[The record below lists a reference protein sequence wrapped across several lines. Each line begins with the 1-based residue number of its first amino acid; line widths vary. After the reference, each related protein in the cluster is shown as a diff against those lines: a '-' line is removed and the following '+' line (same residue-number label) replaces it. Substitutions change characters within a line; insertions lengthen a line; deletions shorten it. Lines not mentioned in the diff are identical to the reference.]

1 MAEDWHPASVD
12 PEAPFLGKYR
22 LLARL
27 GTGGMA
33 EVLLARLDGPAGFSK
48 HFAIKRMRPE
58 LTAHREFVDLFLEEA
73 RTASLLSH
81 PNICQVNEL
90 STAGNDYF
98 MVLEYLE
105 GVPVS
110 SVLVKALSHP
120 TAMPIPFLVGI
131 AQQACEGLHYAHDMA
146 DDRGQPYQIIH
157 RDISPPNLFVT
168 VDGVVKV
175 LDFGISKSRDSL
187 VKTLTGQ
194 IRGKFSYMSPEQL
207 RGEKLDRRSD
217 VFSLGIVLFELL
229 TGRRLFRRKSRLEVF
244 KAVVKEPIPIA
255 SEWRPDLP
263 PNLVSV
269 LEHALARDRNRRFD
283 SARAFGE
290 ALAASIRGLG
300 GPMSVHAI
308 GAGVRA
314 EFQGELESRR
324 QLLVMPPGVAI
335 SVGGLSPLPPHSN
348 DVGAT
353 QPTTRIRGPMSG
365 TGGSGS
371 ARSGG
376 SSASL
381 RGGAPKDDMSHDVG
395 EDSHEDTSV
404 DTRVWSHP
412 EATAVDGGGDLDP
425 DPDARTPRSPSRPDA
440 KRRR

>member
-1 MAEDWHPASVD
+1 MADGWQPVPD
-12 PEAPFLGKYR
+12 PDGPYLGKYR

-33 EVLLARLDGPAGFSK
+33 EVLLGRLDGPAGFSK

-58 LTAHREFVDLFLEEA
+58 LTAHREFVELFLEEA

-90 STAGNDYF
+90 STAGGDYF

-110 SVLVKALSHP
+110 SVLVKALAHP
-120 TAMPIPFLVGI
+120 RSLPVPFLVGI
-131 AQQACEGLHYAHDMA
+131 AQQACEGLHYAHEMA
-146 DDRGQPYQIIH
+146 DERGQPYHIIH

-244 KAVVKEPIPIA
+244 KAVVKEPIPPA
-255 SEWRPDLP
+255 SEWRSDLP
-263 PNLVSV
+263 SGLASV
-269 LEHALARDRNRRFD
+269 LDSALARDRNRRFD
-283 SARAFGE
+283 TARAFGE
-290 ALAASIRGLG
+290 ALGGSIRSLG
-300 GPMSVHAI
+300 GPMSAQTV
-308 GAGVRA
+308 GVRIRA
-314 EFQGELESRR
+314 EFHGELEARR
-324 QLLVMPPGVAI
+324 QLLVTPPGLAI
-335 SVGGLSPLPPHSN
+335 ALGPPGPGSSTTSRT
-348 DVGAT
+348 D
-353 QPTTRIRGPMSG
+353 PTTRQRPPHAG
-365 TGGSGS
+365 
-371 ARSGG
+371 RSGHLEARRTFDPDADEPG
-376 SSASL
+376 
-381 RGGAPKDDMSHDVG
+381 
-395 EDSHEDTSV
+395 EDTSV
-404 DTRVWSHP
+404 DTMLWSHP
-412 EATAVDGGGDLDP
+412 EVTAVDANEDVDLGPRDRERGDK
-425 DPDARTPRSPSRPDA
+425 PRR
-440 KRRR
+440 

>member
-1 MAEDWHPASVD
+1 MAEDWQSGPD
-12 PEAPFLGKYR
+12 APYLGKYR

-90 STAGNDYF
+90 STSGGDYF

-120 TAMPIPFLVGI
+120 TALPIQFLVGV

-146 DDRGQPYQIIH
+146 DERGQPYHIIH

-168 VDGVVKV
+168 LDGVVKV

-217 VFSLGIVLFELL
+217 VFSLGIVLFELV

-244 KAVVKEPIPIA
+244 KAVVKEPIPSA
-255 SEWRPDLP
+255 AEWRSDLP
-263 PNLVSV
+263 AGLIAV
-269 LEHALARDRNRRFD
+269 LDHALARERNRRFD

-308 GAGVRA
+308 GARIRA
-314 EFQGELESRR
+314 DYLGELEARR
-324 QLLVMPPGVAI
+324 QLLVTPPGVAI
-335 SVGGLSPLPPHSN
+335 SAIGPNGQLPSLPSPHHPSQ
-348 DVGAT
+348 T
-353 QPTTRIRGPMSG
+353 QPTTRLRGPAPRG
-365 TGGSGS
+365 HDGDGSEPG
-371 ARSGG
+371 
-376 SSASL
+376 
-381 RGGAPKDDMSHDVG
+381 D
-395 EDSHEDTSV
+395 DTSR
-404 DTRVWSHP
+404 DTMLWSHP
-412 EATAVDGGGDLDP
+412 EVTAVDPHAVDVDLGPAPELENEP
-425 DPDARTPRSPSRPDA
+425 DEKPRR
-440 KRRR
+440 

>member
-1 MAEDWHPASVD
+1 MATAMSEGRHSAPD
-12 PEAPFLGKYR
+12 PDAVYLGKYR

-33 EVLLARLDGPAGFSK
+33 EVLLGRLDGPAGFSK

-90 STAGNDYF
+90 STSGHDYF

-105 GVPVS
+105 GVPVAS
-110 SVLVKALSHP
+110 ILVKALSHP
-120 TAMPIPFLVGI
+120 TAMPIPFLIGI
-131 AQQACEGLHYAHDMA
+131 AHQACEGLHFAHDMA
-146 DDRGQPYQIIH
+146 DERGRPYHIIH

-244 KAVVKEPIPIA
+244 KAVVKEPIPSA
-255 SEWRPDLP
+255 AEWRPDLP
-263 PNLVSV
+263 ADLVLV
-269 LEHALARDRNRRFD
+269 LDTALARDRNQRFD
-283 SARAFGE
+283 TARAFGE
-290 ALAASIRGLG
+290 ALSGSIRALG
-300 GPMSVHAI
+300 RPMTTHAI
-308 GAGVRA
+308 GARVR
-314 EFQGELESRR
+314 EEWSGELEARR
-324 QLLVMPPGVAI
+324 QLLVTPPGVA
-335 SVGGLSPLPPHSN
+335 LSAIAPLPSN
-348 DVGAT
+348 VVPT
-353 QPTTRIRGPMSG
+353 QPTSRLRGPTPRADSDVERA
-365 TGGSGS
+365 SRRHAS
-371 ARSGG
+371 ARSE
-376 SSASL
+376 
-381 RGGAPKDDMSHDVG
+381 PTD
-395 EDSHEDTSV
+395 DTSV
-404 DTRVWSHP
+404 DTMLWTRS
-412 EATAVDGGGDLDP
+412 EITAVDASDAGQVDIGPVDQPEP
-425 DPDARTPRSPSRPDA
+425 DEKT
-440 KRRR
+440 

>member
-1 MAEDWHPASVD
+1 MDEGRHVPPD
-12 PEAPFLGKYR
+12 PDAAYLGKYR

-33 EVLLARLDGPAGFSK
+33 EVLLGRLDGPAGFSK

-73 RTASLLSH
+73 RTASLLAH

-90 STAGNDYF
+90 YSAGGDYF

-120 TAMPIPFLVGI
+120 TALPVQFLVGI
-131 AQQACEGLHYAHDMA
+131 VQQACEGLHYAHEMA
-146 DDRGQPYQIIH
+146 DERGQPYQIIH

-244 KAVVKEPIPIA
+244 KAIVKEPIPSA
-255 SEWRPDLP
+255 GEWRSDLP
-263 PNLVSV
+263 SDLVSV
-269 LEHALARDRNRRFD
+269 LEHALARERDRRFD

-290 ALAASIRGLG
+290 ALAGSIRSIG
-300 GPMSVHAI
+300 GPTSAHAI
-308 GAGVRA
+308 GARVRA
-314 EFQGELESRR
+314 EFHGELDARR
-324 QLLVMPPGVAI
+324 QLLLTPPGVAI
-335 SVGGLSPLPPHSN
+335 GAGPGAFLPTMPTSHHRGGPP
-348 DVGAT
+348 A
-353 QPTTRIRGPMSG
+353 
-365 TGGSGS
+365 S
-371 ARSGG
+371 ARSGIL
-376 SSASL
+376 SAAP
-381 RGGAPKDDMSHDVG
+381 RGNDDTDI
-395 EDSHEDTSV
+395 DTSL
-404 DTRVWSHP
+404 WSRS
-412 EATAVDGGGDLDP
+412 EVTAVDGREAEPAIEEDP
-425 DPDARTPRSPSRPDA
+425 HSDPKRPR
-440 KRRR
+440 

>member
-1 MAEDWHPASVD
+1 MPSAAATGRMAVLRLHPPREAPRSDSLCYHGDAMAEGPQYPPD
-12 PEAPFLGKYR
+12 PDAAYLGKYR

-33 EVLLARLDGPAGFSK
+33 EVLLGRLDGPAGFSK

-90 STAGNDYF
+90 YTAGGDYF

-120 TAMPIPFLVGI
+120 TALPIPFLVGLV
-131 AQQACEGLHYAHDMA
+131 QQACEGLHYAHEMA
-146 DDRGQPYQIIH
+146 DERGQPYQIIH

-217 VFSLGIVLFELL
+217 VFSLGIVLFELI

-244 KAVVKEPIPIA
+244 KAVVKEPIPRA
-255 SEWRPDLP
+255 SEWRSDLP
-263 PNLVSV
+263 GDLVSV
-269 LEHALARDRNRRFD
+269 LEHALARDRNGRFD

-290 ALAASIRGLG
+290 ALGGSIRHLG
-300 GPMSVHAI
+300 GVMSSHAI
-308 GAGVRA
+308 GARVRG
-314 EFQGELESRR
+314 EFHGELDARR
-324 QLLVMPPGVAI
+324 QLLVMPPGVAL
-335 SVGGLSPLPPHSN
+335 SSAGPGGLMP
-348 DVGAT
+348 T
-353 QPTTRIRGPMSG
+353 QPSGRQGPPPA
-365 TGGSGS
+365 S
-371 ARSGG
+371 ARSGV
-376 SSASL
+376 L
-381 RGGAPKDDMSHDVG
+381 TTPP
-395 EDSHEDTSV
+395 EDTSV
-404 DTRVWSHP
+404 DTTLWSRSDV
-412 EATAVDGGGDLDP
+412 TAVDARDLESVVDGDVGP
-425 DPDARTPRSPSRPDA
+425 DGETPRS
-440 KRRR
+440 

>member
-1 MAEDWHPASVD
+1 MAGMDWQSAPEVD
-12 PEAPFLGKYR
+12 PDAPFLGKYR

-48 HFAIKRMRPE
+48 YFAIKRMRPE
-58 LTAHREFVDLFLEEA
+58 LTTHREFVDLFLEEA
-73 RTASLLSH
+73 RTASLLRH

-90 STAGNDYF
+90 STAGGDYF
-98 MVLEYLE
+98 MVLEFLE

-110 SVLVKALSHP
+110 SLLVKALSHP
-120 TAMPIPFLVGI
+120 TALPIPFLVGI
-131 AQQACEGLHYAHDMA
+131 AQQACEGLHYAHDVA
-146 DDRGQPYQIIH
+146 DERGQPYQIIH
-157 RDISPPNLFVT
+157 RDISPPNLLVT
-168 VDGVVKV
+168 IDGVVKV

-244 KAVVKEPIPIA
+244 KAVVKEPIPTA
-255 SEWRPDLP
+255 SEWRSDLP

-308 GAGVRA
+308 GAGVQA

-324 QLLVMPPGVAI
+324 QLLATPPGVAI
-335 SVGGLSPLPPHSN
+335 AMGPLTPLPG
-348 DVGAT
+348 DVAPT
-353 QPTTRIRGPMSG
+353 QPTTRLRGPFTRPRDPGASASI
-365 TGGSGS
+365 GSGS
-371 ARSGG
+371 GANGDGASGDG
-376 SSASL
+376 AS
-381 RGGAPKDDMSHDVG
+381 
-395 EDSHEDTSV
+395 EDTGA
-404 DTRVWSHP
+404 DTLLWSHP
-412 EATAVDGGGDLDP
+412 EVTAVDADGDLGPEVDRAP
-425 DPDARTPRSPSRPDA
+425 DQ